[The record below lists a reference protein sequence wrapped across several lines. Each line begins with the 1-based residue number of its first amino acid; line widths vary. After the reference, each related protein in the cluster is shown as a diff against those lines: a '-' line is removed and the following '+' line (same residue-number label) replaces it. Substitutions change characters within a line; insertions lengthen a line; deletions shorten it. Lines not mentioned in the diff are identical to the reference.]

1 MPTVNRR
8 RDRVR
13 DTDEDTMDEEKE
25 ERRPRRS
32 RDEEP
37 VSDRRT
43 SRRVRDEDDDD
54 IEEERARRDRR
65 IARKERLLDIGD
77 DDEPEE
83 KPHSRRSR
91 DDDDDEDDDRSSRR
105 RSSSREKKSGVP
117 EGVRGGW
124 DGAEQT
130 INSGGGGDVNWLKIG
145 DHVELVRFLEEAPL
159 TSFRQHWLDSAGDE
173 RKSRPYLCPGSKCPV
188 CGQGDNPS
196 AYYIFNVLHLSG
208 GAFPEVKALQINTSA
223 YKDLKEVFN
232 DRKSGKPIIDEDFAS
247 VKKSGKGF
255 QTRTKFTKVKDR
267 DLEDDWDEIFEYFDL
282 KDLDDIIDEA
292 QDELYTIEEVSPK
305 ATPRRELEKLAKYL
319 DEPDED

>member
-1 MPTVNRR
+1 MPPVSRR

-13 DTDEDTMDEEKE
+13 SEDTEPEEE
-25 ERRPRRS
+25 EAPRSRRS
-32 RDEEP
+32 RDEEEP
-37 VSDRRT
+37 TEARRP
-43 SRRVRDEDDDD
+43 SRSRDDDD
-54 IEEERARRDRR
+54 
-65 IARKERLLDIGD
+65 D
-77 DDEPEE
+77 DEEPEE
-83 KPHSRRSR
+83 KPARSSRRSR
-91 DDDDDEDDDRSSRR
+91 DDDDDDDDEDEKPRSRSS
-105 RSSSREKKSGVP
+105 KKSEVP
-117 EGVRGGW
+117 EGVRSGW
-124 DGAEQT
+124 EGAEQT

-145 DHVELVRFLEEAPL
+145 DHVELVAFLEKAPL

-208 GAFPEVKALQINTSA
+208 GAFPVVKALQINTSA

-232 DRKSGKPIIDEDFAS
+232 DRKTGLPVIDQDFAS

-267 DLEDDWDEIFEYFDL
+267 DLQDDWDEIFEYFDL
-282 KDLDDIIDEA
+282 KDLDDIIAETVD
-292 QDELYTIEEVSPK
+292 DLYTIEEVSPK

-319 DEPDED
+319 DEPDDD

>member
-1 MPTVNRR
+1 MPTVSRR

-13 DTDEDTMDEEKE
+13 SEDTEPEEE
-25 ERRPRRS
+25 EAPRSRRS
-32 RDEEP
+32 RDEEEP
-37 VSDRRT
+37 TEARRP
-43 SRRVRDEDDDD
+43 SRSSRDDDD
-54 IEEERARRDRR
+54 DE
-65 IARKERLLDIGD
+65 
-77 DDEPEE
+77 EPEE
-83 KPHSRRSR
+83 KPRSRRSR
-91 DDDDDEDDDRSSRR
+91 DDDDDEDEKPARSSRR
-105 RSSSREKKSGVP
+105 SRDDDDDDEDEKPRSRSSKKSEVP
-117 EGVRGGW
+117 EGVRSGW
-124 DGAEQT
+124 EGAEQT

-145 DHVELVRFLEEAPL
+145 DHVELIAFLEKAPL

-208 GAFPEVKALQINTSA
+208 GAFPVVKALQINTSA

-232 DRKSGKPIIDEDFAS
+232 DRKTGLPVIDQDFAS

-267 DLEDDWDEIFEYFDL
+267 DLQDDWDEIFEYFDF
-282 KDLDDIIDEA
+282 KDLDDICADA
-292 QDELYTIEEVSPK
+292 VSDLYTIEEVSPK